1 MLNLLHNAMKDN
13 TEMINECDI
22 YDISYKQYSQMMVGG
37 QEVTCAPVILGGMCA
52 NFLVGFLINQD
63 VGVVLLNMRHPVN
76 AVTLKQRC
84 LGWSIHA
91 FTASGAFVGL
101 LALLAI
107 YHQNLL
113 LALWLMSAAIAI
125 DAVDGLF
132 ARKVRIKEVVPEIDG
147 ALLDNIVDF
156 FNYTMV
162 PCFFLMVTPLL
173 PAYWCLLSVMAI
185 TFSSAYQ
192 FTQVDAKTNDHF
204 FKGFPSYWNIA
215 VFYLFFWQMSPL
227 TNMLILLTLAV
238 LSFVPIKY
246 VYPSR
251 VDYISEN
258 KLLRIAM
265 VVLTVLWGA
274 ASTGLLWVYPATNHL
289 LVGISLSY
297 LLFYLGISLYRTW
310 VPLRLVQA

>member
-1 MLNLLHNAMKDN
+1 MKDN
-13 TEMINECDI
+13 TEIAIEVL
-22 YDISYKQYSQMMVGG
+22 YKIFLTSLIVKWLFF
-37 QEVTCAPVILGGMCA
+37 VIFSGMSTH
-52 NFLVGFLINQD
+52 FLVGFLLNWD
-63 VGVVLLNMRHPVN
+63 VRGASLDTQK
-76 AVTLKQRC
+76 AVKAATLKQRC

-107 YHQNLL
+107 YHHRLL
-113 LALWLMSAAIAI
+113 SALWLMSAAVLI
-125 DAVDGLF
+125 DAVDGMF

-156 FNYTMV
+156 VNYTIV

-215 VFYLFFWQMSPL
+215 VFYLFFWQMSPV
-227 TNMLILLTLAV
+227 TNMIILLVLAV

-251 VDYISEN
+251 VDYLSEN
-258 KLLRIAM
+258 KLLRSAM
-265 VVLTVLWGA
+265 VVLTICWGGA
-274 ASTGLLWVYPATNHL
+274 TTGLLWVYPASNHV
-289 LVGISLSY
+289 LVAISLSY
-297 LLFYLGISLYRTW
+297 LLVYIGISLYRTW
-310 VPLRLVQA
+310 VPLNQFVLVEE